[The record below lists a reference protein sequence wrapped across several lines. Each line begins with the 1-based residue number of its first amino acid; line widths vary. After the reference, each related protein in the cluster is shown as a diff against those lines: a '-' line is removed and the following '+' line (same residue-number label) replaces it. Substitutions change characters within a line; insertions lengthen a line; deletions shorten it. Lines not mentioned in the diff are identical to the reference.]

1 MSTQLKSPV
10 LAASQDAFIPLGVSL
25 PDNVKTSVADLMAR
39 LTAPF
44 AEADVDWLLKEED
57 VARGADGVYRGRC
70 FPYINARAVQH
81 RLDEVFGPYWSTKMC
96 PTAFGGGGRA
106 GVICELSVYL
116 PGTGWLTKSDACD
129 LSQIEPVRGGA
140 SGALKRVAVQ
150 FGIGRYLYS
159 LTESSVTLSPKI
171 GSRRLKIDSNTVLFW
186 DPPMMPLWALP
197 ESERPAREQ
206 QLAEITRK
214 AAAEAER
221 LSTESDGAKKIAP
234 AIAAVAEVPVPV
246 PVPPS
251 APIIKANPEMA
262 PAETAQPLCPTNTVN
277 RSNFDVLPSDIL
289 GQLNAI
295 LGEDQQLAVE
305 YLKFKR
311 LLPAT
316 ASLLS
321 ELQLDQARS
330 LIANAETVRS
340 RMQSLNHAAR
350 LVQGQHEAATSYFT
364 GQGFIKAGQPWFA
377 ANDVI
382 LKKFVAESAAFTTG
396 ITPHH
401 SALLLSAA

>member
-1 MSTQLKSPV
+1 MSTHLKSPV
-10 LAASQDAFIPLGVSL
+10 LAASQDAFIPFGVSL
-25 PDNVKTSVADLMAR
+25 PENVKTSVADLMAR

-44 AEADVDWLLKEED
+44 AEADVDWLLKDED

-81 RLDEVFGPYWSTKMC
+81 RLDEVFGPYWSTKMS

-116 PGTGWLTKSDACD
+116 PGMGWLTKSDACD

-159 LTESSVTLSPKI
+159 LTESSVILSPKL
-171 GSRRLKIDSNTVLFW
+171 GSRRLKMDSNTVLFW

-197 ESERPAREQ
+197 EAERPAREQ
-206 QLAEITRK
+206 LLAEITRK

-221 LSTESDGAKKIAP
+221 LSTDSDGAKKITP
-234 AIAAVAEVPVPV
+234 AIAAEAEVQV

-251 APIIKANPEMA
+251 APIIKVDPEIA
-262 PAETAQPLCPTNTVN
+262 PAQTAQPLSPVNTVI
-277 RSNFDVLPSDIL
+277 RSSNFNILPSDIL
-289 GQLNAI
+289 GQLHAI

-316 ASLLS
+316 AYFLS
-321 ELQLDQARS
+321 ELQLDHARS
-330 LIANAETVRS
+330 LIANSENVRT
-340 RMQSLNHAAR
+340 RMQSINNAAR
-350 LVQGQHEAATSYFT
+350 LVQGQHEAANRYFIS
-364 GQGFIKAGQPWFA
+364 QGFIQAGQPWFA

-382 LKKFVAESAAFTTG
+382 LKKFVAESPAFTAG